1 MSKGNDNII
10 YLSGE
15 YTMITFDQATDLI
28 QTARNVKRGKPIYG
42 LPNTRVVLVQGSAQN
57 PEVLAI
63 RYYNTNIV
71 NLYPNGIYMAKT
83 CSWNT
88 RTTKKRINTLT
99 PMNIKQK
106 KGVWYHNS
114 EPFYSGISVNQ
125 DGSIL
130 EDNSTLDSVT
140 TVTV

>member
-1 MSKGNDNII
+1 
-10 YLSGE
+10 
-15 YTMITFDQATDLI
+15 MITFDQASELI
-28 QTARNVKRGKPIYG
+28 QSARNPHKGKPIYG
-42 LPNTRVVLVQGSAQN
+42 LPHTKVVLIQGSVTN
-57 PEVLAI
+57 PEILAI

-71 NLYPNGIYMAKT
+71 NIYPNNTYMAKT

-125 DGSIL
+125 DGSVIENNTSL
-130 EDNSTLDSVT
+130 SSVT
-140 TVTV
+140 TVSVD